1 MTRHLV
7 PVDDGYFEDGTPL
20 PEDPDWVPPQGD
32 GSSHGM
38 VGWAPVDLADV
49 LSGDRVPVTPA
60 LGWRTDGVPLIYRGK
75 EHAVAGEPESGKT
88 WFALLIVKDLLQ
100 RGMRVV
106 YVDFEDDES
115 TVVGRLL
122 DLGILKQR
130 LNPGQF
136 RYIRPEGKPLSG
148 DLVGLMT
155 FPTGVADLVVY
166 DGWTEGAALLGLDV
180 MSQDDTAKWRLAL
193 IRPAL
198 KLGVAT
204 LTTDHVVKD
213 RENRGRYGIG
223 AQHKLAGLTGVMF
236 LMEVTSTWGR
246 GSKGRSRV
254 LVSKD
259 RNGGLRPHGKP
270 HAANVTHIGDLVGD
284 ATSGEMA
291 SLLMWPPFEG
301 AQPGDGPPKELAGT
315 IEQIGKCLEGREDP
329 LNFTQIKSRVKG
341 KDNTLREALAW
352 LEDAKWITTEDGPHR
367 SVLHTWVGQP
377 EVLEPAGNEG
387 E

>member
-1 MTRHLV
+1 MTRHLFS
-7 PVDDGYFEDGTPL
+7 VDGGYFEDGTPI
-20 PEDPDWVPPQGD
+20 PEDPDGGPQQSD
-32 GSSHGM
+32 GLRNGTA
-38 VGWAPVDLADV
+38 GWAPVDLTAV
-49 LSGDRVPVTPA
+49 LSGNRVPVKPE
-60 LGWRTDGVPLIYRGK
+60 LGWRTDGVQLIYRGK

-122 DLGILKQR
+122 DLGILPQR

-136 RYIRPEGKPLSG
+136 RYARPEGRPQPC
-148 DLVGLMT
+148 DLVELMT
-155 FPTGVADLVVY
+155 FPDGIADLVVY
-166 DGWTEGAALLGLDV
+166 DGWTESAALLGLDV

-198 KLGVAT
+198 RRGVAT

-213 RENRGRYGIG
+213 RENRGRYSIG
-223 AQHKLAGLTGVMF
+223 AQHKLAGLTGAMF

-246 GSKGRSRV
+246 GFKGRSRV

-270 HAANVTHIGDLVGD
+270 HAPNVTHIGDLVGD
-284 ATSGEMA
+284 ATSGDMT

-301 AQPGDGPPKELAGT
+301 AQPGDGPPKELAGM
-315 IEQIGKCLEGREDP
+315 IEQIAGQLGGHRDP
-329 LNFTQIKSRVKG
+329 LNFRQIKDRVKG
-341 KDNTLREALAW
+341 KDEALRQAVAW
-352 LEDAKWITTEDGPHR
+352 LVDAEWIVTEPGPSR
-367 SVLHTWVGQP
+367 STLHTWVGQP
-377 EVLEPAGNEG
+377 EVAEPVG
-387 E
+387 EDDN

>member
-1 MTRHLV
+1 MTRHLMS
-7 PVDDGYFEDGTPL
+7 VDDGYFEDGTPIPQDL
-20 PEDPDWVPPQGD
+20 DGGPPQSD
-32 GSSHGM
+32 GTRNGTA
-38 VGWAPVDLADV
+38 GWAPVDLADV
-49 LSGDRVPVTPA
+49 LSGDRVPVTPE

-122 DLGILKQR
+122 DLGILPQR

-136 RYIRPEGKPLSG
+136 RYARPEGRPQPG
-148 DLVGLMT
+148 DLVELMM
-155 FPTGVADLVVY
+155 FPRGFADLVVY
-166 DGWTEGAALLGLDV
+166 DGWTEGAALLGQDV
-180 MSQDDTAKWRLAL
+180 MSQDDIAKWRLAL
-193 IRPAL
+193 VRPAL
-198 KLGVAT
+198 KRGVAT
-204 LTTDHVVKD
+204 LVTDHVVKD
-213 RENRGRYGIG
+213 KENRGRYGIG

-259 RNGGLRPHGKP
+259 RNGGLRPHGK
-270 HAANVTHIGDLVGD
+270 HHGANVTHIGDLVGD
-284 ATSGEMA
+284 ATSGEMT

-301 AQPGDGPPKELAGT
+301 AQGDGPPKELAGT
-315 IEQIGKCLEGREDP
+315 IEQITGCLEGREDA
-329 LNFTQIKSRVKG
+329 LNFTQIKNRVKS
-341 KDNTLREALAW
+341 KDA
-352 LEDAKWITTEDGPHR
+352 TEQLSIPVD
-367 SVLHTWVGQP
+367 QDF
-377 EVLEPAGNEG
+377 
-387 E
+387 